1 MRVAPSHLR
10 PISAFANSTERG
22 KRRAH
27 HRGRKT
33 PNYVF
38 RTRVERYQPEAG
50 EYLYYFQS
58 YTRSNIWIGKDILK
72 RVCMRVSFFP
82 GSFSCVLRYPA
93 VRSLRSV
100 CTAFAVI
107 NKSKYVMVIARRLR
121 SNFFFVRLY
130 SVGRCSYCRQRTVF
144 HVLRAARGRRCE
156 ERDVQS
162 DYPTSSGQGV
172 CCGFC
177 LPPLK
182 PVCRQ
187 GSVRIGTLVS
197 GLGYYLLLNFFI

>member
-1 MRVAPSHLR
+1 MVPCGSHDLVRVAPSHLR

-107 NKSKYVMVIARRLR
+107 NKSKYVMVIARRLQ
-121 SNFFFVRLY
+121 SNFFFCTALFSRQMQLLQTAY
-130 SVGRCSYCRQRTVF
+130 SISCASCSPWQTV
-144 HVLRAARGRRCE
+144 
-156 ERDVQS
+156 
-162 DYPTSSGQGV
+162 
-172 CCGFC
+172 
-177 LPPLK
+177 
-182 PVCRQ
+182 
-187 GSVRIGTLVS
+187 
-197 GLGYYLLLNFFI
+197 